1 MMTTRPQ
8 RTIRVWD
15 IPTRVFHWCLPVA
28 VIALFVS
35 ADTYAM
41 ELHALAGEAVL
52 ALVLFRLVWGTIGS
66 QTARFRDFVVGP
78 RGIADYLAGHPP
90 KSLGH
95 NPVGAM
101 MVLALLGALL
111 VLAVSGLFADDGI
124 FYSGPL
130 AGRIGNALA
139 VRIGELHATGAYVL
153 AALAGIHVLA
163 TLWHLLL
170 RKRNLITP
178 MLTGRI
184 RTERDVPPP
193 AFVGLPL
200 ACGIFTVAAG
210 VVALLVHGLPS

>member
-1 MMTTRPQ
+1 MMMTAPQ

-28 VIALFVS
+28 LIALFVS

-41 ELHALAGEAVL
+41 ELHALVGEAVL
-52 ALVLFRLVWGTIGS
+52 ALVLFRLVWGFVGS

-78 RGIADYLAGHPP
+78 RGIADYLAGRAP

-95 NPVGAM
+95 NPVGAL

-111 VLAVSGLFADDGI
+111 GLAVSGLFADDGI

-130 AGRIGNALA
+130 AGRIGNAQA
-139 VRIGELHATGAYVL
+139 VRIGELHAAGAYVL

-163 TLWHLLL
+163 TLWHLLH

-178 MLTGRI
+178 MLTGRT
-184 RTERDVPPP
+184 RTELDAPPP
-193 AFVGLPL
+193 VFVGLPL
-200 ACGIFTVAAG
+200 ACGVFTVAVG
-210 VVALLVHGLPS
+210 VVTLLLHGLTF